1 MKIKTHIPKLMGHNK
16 RRVKRIVHSNKC
28 LHKDIAKILYRN
40 LNNTHEISRKG
51 GRKQIKGLKK
61 IN

>member
-1 MKIKTHIPKLMGHNK
+1 MGHNK